1 MDRRLP
7 RTPGIGSV
15 PAPLADGVGQLA
27 SAGGSFVGSALAA
40 GVDQALRTGDDNAPY
55 RAVANMTAGLADAP
69 ALSTVAANSSPAE
82 GAASTGQPV
91 IGNCQIGALSQAGE
105 GLKLSPSPVGDTDA
119 ETLTMADHLSLHP
132 GDAVCPN
139 CDGDGTDGQG
149 GSTNPCPRC
158 LGDRRRGID
167 CPECKG
173 TGGWTIRV
181 GAITYADGSQDWDS
195 EWEECSAPGCRCGRL
210 AVVADGEVAS

>member
-7 RTPGIGSV
+7 GTTAPV
-15 PAPLADGVGQLA
+15 AAPLADGVGQLA

-40 GVDQALRTGDDNAPY
+40 GVDQALRTGDDNALFA
-55 RAVANMTAGLADAP
+55 AVANMTAGLADVP
-69 ALSTVAANSSPAE
+69 ARSTVAANPSPAE
-82 GAASTGQPV
+82 GAASAGQPV
-91 IGNCQIGALSQAGE
+91 IGNCQTALSQAGE

-119 ETLTMADHLSLHP
+119 ETLTMEDHLSLHP

-139 CDGDGTDGQG
+139 CDGNGTDGQG
-149 GSTNPCPRC
+149 GSNNPCPRC
-158 LGDRRRGID
+158 LGDRRRGFD

-173 TGGWTIRV
+173 AGGWTTRV

-195 EWEECSAPGCRCGRL
+195 EWEECDAPGCRCGRL
-210 AVVADGEVAS
+210 AVVADGEDRTDA